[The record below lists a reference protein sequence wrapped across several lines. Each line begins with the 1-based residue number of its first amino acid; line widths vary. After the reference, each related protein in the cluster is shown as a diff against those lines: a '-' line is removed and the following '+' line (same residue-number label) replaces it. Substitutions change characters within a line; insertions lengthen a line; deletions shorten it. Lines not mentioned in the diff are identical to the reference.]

1 MSQNW
6 MIDVLRDVRGF
17 AVKKSMMGLAEHLDD
32 AIVIAS
38 AELRQHAED
47 VQTMK
52 INERH
57 TPRSDYREAIDG

>member
-1 MSQNW
+1 
-6 MIDVLRDVRGF
+6 
-17 AVKKSMMGLAEHLDD
+17 MMGLAEHLDD

-47 VQTMK
+47 LQTMK

-57 TPRSDYREAIDG
+57 TPSRLLKKSLVKPV